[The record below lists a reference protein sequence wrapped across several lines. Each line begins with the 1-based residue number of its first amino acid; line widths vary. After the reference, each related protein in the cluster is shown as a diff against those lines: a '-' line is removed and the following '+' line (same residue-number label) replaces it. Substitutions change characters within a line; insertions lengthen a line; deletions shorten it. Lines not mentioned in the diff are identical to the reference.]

1 MQHILDSLYIG
12 VVNDGGI
19 SKVAFALGAFL
30 GQNVTVISVV
40 SFDFSRAGKRK
51 SFLGT
56 RLGF

>member
-1 MQHILDSLYIG
+1 MQHILDGLYIG
-12 VVNDGGI
+12 AIHDSGVTEVT
-19 SKVAFALGAFL
+19 FTLGAFL
-30 GQNVTVISVV
+30 GQNVTMISVV